1 MRKITRSLFC
11 TLFAVYEV
19 FKDSIVEKWEARKRL
34 DEDEEY
40 DELEKNITKI
50 ESEIPCLYADPLR
63 NNELH
68 QKFRNSSMVYAE
80 ITYATA
86 EKIREIETLRFR
98 LLKFLPSHKRTQTV
112 LDAMKRF
119 AIL

>member
-1 MRKITRSLFC
+1 MIFTEKCYL
-11 TLFAVYEV
+11 
-19 FKDSIVEKWEARKRL
+19 IVINNIFI
-34 DEDEEY
+34 EY
-40 DELEKNITKI
+40 DELEKNIAKI
-50 ESEIPCLYADPLR
+50 ESEIPCLYEKLKSLSEPL
-63 NNELH
+63 
-68 QKFRNSSMVYAE
+68 AE
-80 ITYATA
+80 ITNEYIRNSDATA